1 MKRPKGI
8 LAPAARKTLA
18 VFLAGCCLFL
28 PACVCPAS
36 ARTEFTVGQDI
47 SREEILDFYYTVDAS
62 SYPPFYLRYR
72 FYSEDGEWIFF
83 HETRMGDNWPQT
95 EEDVVS
101 SGTAVLTEDEQE
113 KFFSCLL
120 GGTVM
125 EREDEVIDGDEG
137 PWTYLYWT
145 GDEGTVQEFRFASPE
160 ERAEFEAFC
169 AGLALQEP
177 AAD

>member
-28 PACVCPAS
+28 PACVCHAS
-36 ARTEFTVGQDI
+36 ARMEFTVGQDI
-47 SREEILDFYYTVDAS
+47 SREEILDFY
-62 SYPPFYLRYR
+62 LRYR
-72 FYSEDGEWIFF
+72 FYSEDGEWKFF

-95 EEDVVS
+95 EEDIVS

-145 GDEGTVQEFRFASPE
+145 GDEGIVQEFRFASPE

-177 AAD
+177 AGD